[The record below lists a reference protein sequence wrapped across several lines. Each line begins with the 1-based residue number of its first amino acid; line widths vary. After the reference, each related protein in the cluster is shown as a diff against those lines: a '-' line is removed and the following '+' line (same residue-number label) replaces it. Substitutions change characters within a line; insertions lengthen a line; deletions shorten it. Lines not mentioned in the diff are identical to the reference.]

1 MPLTRVPH
9 EALAEDYRAMV
20 EECIDQAGD
29 ARFLEIGANAP
40 HMMQFY
46 FGEFYEKIFF
56 AGVAPVPIKELARL
70 RLSTLHGCAL

>member
-9 EALAEDYRAMV
+9 EEMAKDYRAMV
-20 EECIDQAGD
+20 EECIEQAGD
-29 ARFLEIGANAP
+29 ARFMEIGANAP

-56 AGVAPVPIKELARL
+56 AGVVPIPIKELARL